1 MKSSELKSFVPK
13 DNVSLNLG
21 KTTIYVYPHISEE
34 MSNTE
39 KAYSF
44 LVNKSA
50 LESTDINPKV
60 RLQSFSDLTGTTS
73 LVGILQARHIDHAL
87 SFIRRAQAF
96 TVRSYHRP
104 NGLIISDCYKPDGT
118 LKDTD
123 GQTAANRRPGDIQYV
138 KIACDVVFSD
148 ITPDNTQLYPFTF
161 FVRLHMETRTVDN
174 STGGEASLT
183 TFFGVNDWAT
193 SADQDILDAIWDHPR
208 SLKKPF
214 NLIPPS
220 IVDPNA
226 DAQIRIKECVDNLE
240 HITLSAAWE
249 DISKKIFAQIC
260 PNFVDDPAAIIQSIH
275 QISYDS
281 STPDQKI
288 ILSVSQYFNAIQ
300 RLTSFL
306 PKSRDWSIDVTQH
319 FLSHLV
325 TDVRDQMKGQVH
337 VYNPATSSQ
346 APFTQISA
354 LQAAFSS
361 AILAETNLQR
371 VRNIAQQEVKST
383 HAFHTNL
390 NLQNNMSVAEKTM
403 TRYQPRKCW
412 GCGSSEHVYSDRT
425 GTIFCPRA
433 SEPEVKAKF
442 DATRKDFQERR
453 KARSKKFSEK
463 RKGTNLSTALS
474 TLLQDLDADQIRALI
489 ANKKPKT
496 ERSTPDKKD
505 FITFSTFLCFPADI
519 ASKPLLPISVDTNL
533 PHFMLPIGQPESD
546 TAFQLS
552 VAYDTCA
559 VLCVGWAGYH
569 LAIAKQHPHLV
580 KSLVWAQEKYTPLTL
595 SGVVSNDD
603 GNATQSEKLVTTL
616 PAVIEYYMP
625 YPSKQGH
632 PTSFKVAIGD
642 NVAVNTLIG
651 MSMIKP
657 AKFSLDLEDNVIDSG
672 ILDTAPFP
680 VTYKQTTGSLPNR
693 ASLTNSSEHTL
704 ATFSQSHVTLE
715 TIQTCISQAFPTS
728 M

>member
-1 MKSSELKSFVPK
+1 MKSSDLKSFVPK

-73 LVGILQARHIDHAL
+73 LVGILQARHVDHAL
-87 SFIRRAQAF
+87 SFIRRAQTF

-104 NGLIISDCYKPDGT
+104 NGLIIADCYKPDGT

-123 GQTAANRRPGDIQYV
+123 GQTNANRRPGDIQYV
-138 KIACDVVFSD
+138 KIACDIVFSD
-148 ITPDNTQLYPFTF
+148 ITPENTQLYPFTF
-161 FVRLHMETRTVDN
+161 FVRLHMETQTVTN
-174 STGGEASLT
+174 SNGADTPLT
-183 TFFGVNDWAT
+183 TCFGPSDWAT
-193 SADQDILDAIWDHPR
+193 SINQTILDAIWDHPK

-226 DAQIRIKECVDNLE
+226 DAQIQIKQCVDTLE
-240 HITLSAAWE
+240 NITLTAAWE
-249 DISKKIFAQIC
+249 DISKKIFSQIC

-275 QISYDS
+275 QVSFDS
-281 STPDQKI
+281 SKPDQKI
-288 ILSVSQYFNAIQ
+288 ILTVSQYFNAIQ

-306 PKSRDWSIDVTQH
+306 PKSKNWSIDVTQH
-319 FLSHLV
+319 FLSHLI
-325 TDVRDQMKGQVH
+325 TDVRDQMKGQGH
-337 VYNPATSSQ
+337 VYDPATSSR
-346 APFTQISA
+346 APFNQIQA

-371 VRNIAQQEVKST
+371 VRNIAQQELKANHS
-383 HAFHTNL
+383 FHTNL
-390 NLQNNMSVAEKTM
+390 QLKTNLSVAEKTM
-403 TRYQPRKCW
+403 TRYQPRECW
-412 GCGSSEHVYSDRT
+412 GCGSAEHVYSDRT

-453 KARSKKFSEK
+453 KARTKKFSEK
-463 RKGTNLSTALS
+463 RKGSNMSTVLA
-474 TLLQDLDADQIRALI
+474 TLLQELDADQLKVLMS
-489 ANKKPKT
+489 NKKAKT
-496 ERSTPDKKD
+496 EASPSPKKD
-505 FITFSTFLCFPADI
+505 FICFSTFLCLPADL

-580 KSLVWAQEKYTPLTL
+580 KSLVWAEEKYTPLTL

-603 GNATQSEKLVTTL
+603 GDITQSEKLITTL

-625 YPSKQGH
+625 HSSKQGH

-651 MSMIKP
+651 MSMIRP
-657 AKFSLDLEDNVIDSG
+657 AKFSLDLEDDVIDSG
-672 ILDTAPFP
+672 ILNAAPFP
-680 VTYKQTTGSLPNR
+680 VTYKQTSRSLPNM
-693 ASLTNSSEHTL
+693 ASVTNSTEHTL
-704 ATFSQSHVTLE
+704 ASFTQSHVSLE
-715 TIQTCISQAFPTS
+715 TIQSCISQAFPSS